1 MEVAENREALMTG
14 TAVSLVLSEDE
25 RDLIQEI
32 LEERHRTL
40 LLEISHT
47 DHQHFKAVLRK
58 KAEVLESVLSRFAVH
73 A

>member
-1 MEVAENREALMTG
+1 M
-14 TAVSLVLSEDE
+14 LSEEE

-40 LLEISHT
+40 LVEISQT
-47 DHQHFKAVLRK
+47 DHHHFKAVLRK
-58 KAEVLESVLSRFAVH
+58 KAELLESVLSRFMVH

>member
-1 MEVAENREALMTG
+1 MAG
-14 TAVSLVLSEDE
+14 TAVSVTLSEEE

-40 LLEISHT
+40 LVEISHT
-47 DHQHFKAVLRK
+47 DHHHFKAVLRK
-58 KAEVLESVLSRFAVH
+58 KADLLESVLSRFMVH

>member
-1 MEVAENREALMTG
+1 MTEA
-14 TAVSLVLSEDE
+14 AVSLTLSEDE

-40 LLEISHT
+40 LIEISHT
-47 DHQHFKAVLRK
+47 DHYHFKAVLRK
-58 KAEVLESVLSRFAVH
+58 KAALLESVLSRFLLH

>member
-1 MEVAENREALMTG
+1 MTS
-14 TAVSLVLSEDE
+14 VSLMLSEEE

-40 LLEISHT
+40 LVEISQT
-47 DHQHFKAVLRK
+47 DHHHFKAVLRK
-58 KAEVLESVLSRFAVH
+58 KAELLESVLSRFMVH